1 MAIRS
6 ESKRGSKTRAK
17 KKAGKKVAKN
27 KVAKKLKKTL
37 KKTAKKRAKKQATKK
52 ATKKKSTRK
61 STVKTRAKA
70 SARKKRA
77 PVSRDKRPISVMRL
91 FPKRIGTVS
100 HYYAQSQ
107 AAIVRL
113 DSGALH
119 VGDAIHIR
127 GHTTDF
133 YERVEELKVDD
144 RTVDAARAGQSV
156 GIRLTRTVRENDGVY
171 LLSE

>member
-1 MAIRS
+1 MAMRS

-17 KKAGKKVAKN
+17 KKASKKAAKK

-37 KKTAKKRAKKQATKK
+37 KKTAKKQATKK

-61 STVKTRAKA
+61 STAKTRAKA
-70 SARKKRA
+70 SAREKSA
-77 PVSRDKRPISVMRL
+77 PVSRDRRPISVMRL

-156 GIRLTRTVRENDGVY
+156 GIRLTRTVRENDGVF